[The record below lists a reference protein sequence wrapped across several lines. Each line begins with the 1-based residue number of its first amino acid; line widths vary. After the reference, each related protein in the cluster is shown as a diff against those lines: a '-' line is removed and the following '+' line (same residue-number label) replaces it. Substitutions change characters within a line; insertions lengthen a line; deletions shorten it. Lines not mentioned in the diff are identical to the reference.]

1 MNLYIDGELD
11 EPTLAMQTTGGT
23 LSDMDRF
30 VLGDGAKG
38 YWDGHID
45 EVAVW
50 TSTLTAENAAWLAKN
65 SIASL
70 GAAGGDTPSIS
81 VARNVDGTLTVTF
94 EGKLQAAPTVNGPWQ
109 DVTDESPYNLTPDQ
123 AQAFGRAVK

>member
-11 EPTLAMQTTGGT
+11 EPTLAMQITGGT

-38 YWDGHID
+38 YWDGYID

-50 TSTLTAENAAWLAKN
+50 TSTLTAENAA
-65 SIASL
+65 
-70 GAAGGDTPSIS
+70 
-81 VARNVDGTLTVTF
+81 
-94 EGKLQAAPTVNGPWQ
+94 
-109 DVTDESPYNLTPDQ
+109 
-123 AQAFGRAVK
+123 